1 MVARTGVKTSC
12 KIVRMQDISSHG
24 RNPAESVWRPD
35 VTVATIVPHEGR
47 FLMVEENVRGE
58 LVLNQPAGHLEPDES
73 LADAAVR
80 ETREETG
87 WQVELEHLVGIYQW
101 TAPGGEQ
108 FLRVA
113 FAARRLEHDPARPLD
128 AGIVRALWLD
138 RDAIAASPTR
148 PRSPLVLRCVDD
160 WLDGC
165 RLPLSAVRAL
175 LPS

>member
-1 MVARTGVKTSC
+1 
-12 KIVRMQDISSHG
+12 MQDISSQRSHSV
-24 RNPAESVWRPD
+24 ETVWRPD

-58 LVLNQPAGHLEPDES
+58 LVLNQPAGHLEPGET
-73 LADAAVR
+73 LLDAARR
-80 ETREETG
+80 ETVEETG

-113 FAARRLEHDPARPLD
+113 FCARRVTHDPQRRLD
-128 AGIVRALWLD
+128 EGIVRALWLD
-138 RDAIAASPTR
+138 RDGIASSPAP

-160 WLDGC
+160 WLAGS
-165 RLPLSAVRAL
+165 RLPLGAVCGIPA
-175 LPS
+175 S